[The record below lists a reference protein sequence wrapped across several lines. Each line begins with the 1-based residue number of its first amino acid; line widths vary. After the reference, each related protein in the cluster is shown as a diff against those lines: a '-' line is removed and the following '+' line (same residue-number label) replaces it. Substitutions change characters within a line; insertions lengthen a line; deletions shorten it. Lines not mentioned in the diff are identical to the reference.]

1 MPNPNITNKHIKGM
15 EHKKKRDRPV
25 RTKKRTKGGRRVTF
39 YIGPLDIHGGITGPT
54 YGILFSSPF
63 CCVPKK
69 LKWKSKIHQKTTR
82 LALSLGVYLNIR
94 RFVLENKK
102 KLTSQAAP
110 VWSDV
115 VAMLRMAFLWESKFI
130 HLGFFRNKGALFI
143 KRNMDGKRLLLL
155 KNLPTILFCLQIA
168 PSSSYSL
175 IING

>member
-1 MPNPNITNKHIKGM
+1 M